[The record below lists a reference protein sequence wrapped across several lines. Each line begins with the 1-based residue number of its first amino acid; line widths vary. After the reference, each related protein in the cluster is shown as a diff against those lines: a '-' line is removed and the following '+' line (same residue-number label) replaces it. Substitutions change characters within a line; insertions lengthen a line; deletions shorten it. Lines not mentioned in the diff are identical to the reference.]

1 MNTKKIKDTI
11 NIFIKNNDRSLLL
24 IKNVL
29 ASFVAKGWS
38 AIVVLLMVPL
48 TLNCLGAYKN
58 GVWLT
63 VSSLLIWLDQMDI
76 GLGNGLRNKLAIYVA
91 HDDKEKARQIV
102 SSTMAMLLVIIIPV
116 MLILL
121 LLVSYSDIYSFLN
134 VDRQAIPELQAAL
147 TAAVVLVCMTFVLK
161 FIGNVYMGM
170 QMPAI
175 SNLLISLGQSLA
187 LLFTWWLYIEG
198 NATFFWI
205 VVVNTAS
212 PLIVYMFAYPLT
224 FYLKYPELRPSLSY
238 VRLHTAIEM
247 GNIGIK
253 FFWLQLASIMQFMTA
268 NILISKYFTPEM
280 VTPYQI
286 AYRYMSLVIVAF
298 TVVCMPFWNATTD
311 AYERGDIDWIR
322 KANSKLNF
330 LTLLLGGILIVMV
343 SVSSWVY
350 SVWIG
355 KGCNVPFSITLT
367 MAIYIYILV
376 LSMRYSYFLNG
387 IGALRLQLY
396 MTVSAVVFI
405 LAACVVCS
413 YTHEIVWFMITM
425 CLCSMPG
432 TIVNIIQFNKILKGN
447 AKGIWR
453 I

>member
-1 MNTKKIKDTI
+1 MTKNKINEFRK
-11 NIFIKNNDRSLLL
+11 KSGRSYLLV
-24 IKNVL
+24 KNVF
-29 ASFVAKGWS
+29 ASFVVKGWS

-48 TLNCLGAYKN
+48 TLSCLGAYKN

-63 VSSLLIWLDQMDI
+63 VSSLLVWLDQMDI
-76 GLGNGLRNKLAIYVA
+76 GLGSGLRNKLAVYIA

-102 SSTMAMLLVIIIPV
+102 SSTMAMLTVIIIPV

-121 LLVSYSDIYSFLN
+121 LLVSYTDVYSFLN

-175 SNLLISLGQSLA
+175 SNLLVSLGQSLA
-187 LLFTWWLYIEG
+187 LLLTWWLYIEG
-198 NATFFWI
+198 TATFYWI
-205 VVVNTAS
+205 VVVNTLS
-212 PLIVYMFAYPLT
+212 PLVVYLLAYPFT
-224 FYLKYPELRPSLSY
+224 FYLKYPELKPSLSC
-238 VRLHTAIEM
+238 VRLRTAVEL
-247 GNIGIK
+247 GNIGVK
-253 FFWLQLASIMQFMTA
+253 FFWIQLAGIMQFMTA
-268 NILISKYFTPEM
+268 NLFISKYFTPEM

-286 AYRYMSLVIVAF
+286 AYRYMSLIIVMF

-311 AYERGDIDWIR
+311 AYERGDMDWIR
-322 KANSKLNF
+322 KANSKLSF
-330 LTLLLGGILIVMV
+330 LTLLLGCLLIVMV
-343 SVSSWVY
+343 SVSPWVY

-355 KGCNVPFSITLT
+355 TGCNVPFSITLM
-367 MAIYIYILV
+367 MAIYVFILV
-376 LSMRYSYFLNG
+376 VSMRYSYFLNG

-396 MTVSAVVFI
+396 TTVSAVIFI
-405 LAACVVCS
+405 PVACIVS
-413 YTHEIVWFMITM
+413 KYTDDIVWFMVTM
-425 CLCSMPG
+425 CLCSLPG
-432 TIVNIIQFNKILKGN
+432 TIINIIQFNKILKGK

>member
-76 GLGNGLRNKLAIYVA
+76 GLGNGLRNKLAVYVA

-102 SSTMAMLLVIIIPV
+102 SSTMAMLLVIIIPI

-187 LLFTWWLYIEG
+187 LLFTWWLYIEE
-198 NATFFWI
+198 NATFF
-205 VVVNTAS
+205 
-212 PLIVYMFAYPLT
+212 
-224 FYLKYPELRPSLSY
+224 
-238 VRLHTAIEM
+238 
-247 GNIGIK
+247 G
-253 FFWLQLASIMQFMTA
+253 
-268 NILISKYFTPEM
+268 
-280 VTPYQI
+280 
-286 AYRYMSLVIVAF
+286 
-298 TVVCMPFWNATTD
+298 
-311 AYERGDIDWIR
+311 
-322 KANSKLNF
+322 
-330 LTLLLGGILIVMV
+330 LLL
-343 SVSSWVY
+343 
-350 SVWIG
+350 
-355 KGCNVPFSITLT
+355 
-367 MAIYIYILV
+367 
-376 LSMRYSYFLNG
+376 
-387 IGALRLQLY
+387 
-396 MTVSAVVFI
+396 
-405 LAACVVCS
+405 
-413 YTHEIVWFMITM
+413 
-425 CLCSMPG
+425 
-432 TIVNIIQFNKILKGN
+432 
-447 AKGIWR
+447 
-453 I
+453 

>member
-76 GLGNGLRNKLAIYVA
+76 GLGNGLRNKLAVYVA

-102 SSTMAMLLVIIIPV
+102 SSTMAMLLVIIIPI

-187 LLFTWWLYIEG
+187 LLFTWWLYIEE

-286 AYRYMSLVIVAF
+286 AYRYMSLIIVAF

-311 AYERGDIDWIR
+311 AYEHGDIDWIR

-355 KGCNVPFSITLT
+355 TGCNVPFSITLT

-405 LAACVVCS
+405 LAACAVCS
-413 YTHEIVWFMITM
+413 YAHEIVWFMITM